1 MAHCGWSSAEKKAP
15 APGDVD
21 RRTMSSRASLF
32 AIASP
37 GRGAEK
43 REVVVPTLAEMCL
56 DCVGKHLDL
65 VEDLGPLVSP
75 EQFAEMLA
83 RGRRISPG
91 AVARIEG
98 LQPQLATAAADA
110 GFWARTSECRA
121 AAARGVGPLPWV
133 VARVEAALAPLRR
146 RSDDAARPEPRLGA
160 ALRELGGLAI
170 GVDALAATRAGVALG
185 RFLRLGDPPPHHRA
199 SGEALLATW
208 KRRAAAARVPPGGRG
223 RAAAPPEPPPPG
235 PAEAGDAA
243 YLVPR
248 VGKCADWRSVH
259 GLLAACDAHKR
270 ERFRA
275 TAKRL
280 YTEAAASKKLTKVL
294 EKDSLP
300 AKRRRRA
307 AVEAGPVFG
316 NVTRAGTRPAAPAP
330 APRPAPPARLRA
342 PPHAVSRIA
351 QPPPPRHATS
361 AFPSRNPP
369 KRKPAR

>member
-1 MAHCGWSSAEKKAP
+1 
-15 APGDVD
+15 
-21 RRTMSSRASLF
+21 MSSRGPLF

-37 GRGAEK
+37 NHK
-43 REVVVPTLAEMCL
+43 TKKHDIVVPTLAEMCL

-98 LQPQLATAAADA
+98 LRPQLATAAADN
-110 GFWARTSECRA
+110 GFWARTPECGA

-146 RSDDAARPEPRLGA
+146 RSDDAARPEPRLGH

-170 GVDALAATRAGVALG
+170 GVEALAATRAGVALG
-185 RFLRLGDPPPHHRA
+185 RFLRLGDPPPKHRA

-208 KRRAAAARVPPGGRG
+208 KRRAAAARVPPGGTR
-223 RAAAPPEPPPPG
+223 RAAARTEPPPG

-243 YLVPR
+243 FLVPR
-248 VGKCADWRSVH
+248 LGKCADWRSVH

-294 EKDSLP
+294 DKDSLP
-300 AKRRRRA
+300 AKRRRR